1 MLIKQPLREALFILI
16 LLTCRQLAAEELEL
30 PDGSTARTPDE
41 RLQFLKSFLALK
53 IKRDLVNGNTESALE
68 YFQEIIDQRSAA
80 IGRDFEEAMK
90 PKEKEEQKIW
100 EFGGKK

>member
-1 MLIKQPLREALFILI
+1 MKQYLRLIICLLFLGPVS
-16 LLTCRQLAAEELEL
+16 ASSEVVL

-53 IKRDLVNGNTESALE
+53 IKRELVNGNTESALE

-90 PKEKEEQKIW
+90 PKEEEEQKIW
-100 EFGGKK
+100 EYGEKK

>member
-1 MLIKQPLREALFILI
+1 MCLFILGPVV
-16 LLTCRQLAAEELEL
+16 AESEFVL

-53 IKRDLVNGNTESALE
+53 IKRDLVNGDTESALE